1 MPQIV
6 DIPISDLLLD
16 PENPRFKDV
25 PKSQQEA
32 AKELAEKHGD
42 HVIELATDV
51 VKFGLDPTTFP
62 AVVASGDTRQR
73 YKMLEGN
80 RRLLAV
86 KALETPTLIS
96 GVLLPS
102 LAKRL
107 TDLSKSYAKNPI
119 QSMSCVLFDSEKEAE
134 HWIIIRHTGSNKGV
148 GLVTWGTDEQERY
161 EKRHTGKLKPAG
173 QVIEFVE
180 QHGQLSPKAQ
190 TSTQRIN
197 TNVARLV
204 ETTAVREKLGIDIDD
219 GDVVSYYPLSE
230 VVKGLSR
237 IVEDLKTQKI
247 NVPDLYSAKQRQE
260 YIDKF
265 SRKYLPKKSTALPE
279 PVVLSDLS
287 EGKRSRKV
295 KTRSRKQRKKKPSR
309 TTVAVGNG
317 LNVTPP
323 RINAV
328 YNELLTLNAEQYPNA
343 CAVLLRVFVELSVD
357 HLLEEHKLM
366 PEAEIAAK
374 PLKARLKAAA
384 KHLRSS
390 GLISNSLQKAVNAV
404 ADGQSML
411 APGIPN
417 FNQYV
422 HNKYTFP
429 KPAEQY
435 AAWDELAP
443 FLEKL
448 WP

>member
-1 MPQIV
+1 MPEIV

-25 PKSQQEA
+25 PKTQQEA
-32 AKELAEKHGD
+32 ARDLAEKHGD
-42 HVIELATDV
+42 HVIELADDV
-51 VKFGLDPTTFP
+51 VKFGLDPTTLP
-62 AVVASGDTRQR
+62 AVVASGGTRQR

-80 RRLLAV
+80 RRLLAI

-96 GVLLPS
+96 GVLPAGLS
-102 LAKRL
+102 KRL
-107 TDLSKSYAKNPI
+107 TDLSKAYAKNPI
-119 QSMSCVLFDSEKEAE
+119 QSMPCVLFETEKEAE
-134 HWIIIRHTGSNKGV
+134 HWIIIRHTGANKGV

-161 EKRHTGKLKPAG
+161 ERRHTGKLKPAG

-180 QHGQLSPKAQ
+180 KHGKLSPQAQ
-190 TSTQRIN
+190 TSTQKIN

-204 ETTAVREKLGIDIDD
+204 ETTAVREKLGIDLDD
-219 GDVVSYYPLSE
+219 GDIVSYYPLEE
-230 VVKGLSR
+230 VVKGLTR
-237 IVEDLKTQKI
+237 IVEDLKTHKV
-247 NVPDLYSAKQRQE
+247 NVPDLYSAKQRQD
-260 YIDKF
+260 YVGNF
-265 SRKYLPKKSTALPE
+265 SRTQLPKKSTALTE
-279 PVVLSDLS
+279 PVVLSDLTA
-287 EGKRSRKV
+287 GRKARKV
-295 KTRSRKQRKKKPSR
+295 KPKPKKRKAKKASRN
-309 TTVAVGNG
+309 TVAAGAT

-343 CAVLLRVFVELSVD
+343 CSVLLRVFVELSVD
-357 HLLEEHKLM
+357 HLLEDKGVM
-366 PEAEIAAK
+366 TGGEIANK

-384 KHLRSS
+384 KHLHRTKA
-390 GLISNSLQKAVNAV
+390 ISLSLQKAVNAV
-404 ADGQSML
+404 ADGQTML
-411 APGIPN
+411 APGIPS

-435 AAWDELAP
+435 ASWDELAP